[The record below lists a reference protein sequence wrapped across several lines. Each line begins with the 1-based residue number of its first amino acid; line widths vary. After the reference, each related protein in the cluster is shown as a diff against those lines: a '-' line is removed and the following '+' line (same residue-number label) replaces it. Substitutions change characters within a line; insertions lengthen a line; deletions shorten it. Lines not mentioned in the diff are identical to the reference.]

1 MRRSV
6 LCNRRCPSGR
16 WLQCGSRALIIL
28 LVTGALS
35 CTTVPRE
42 RPDVVPGD
50 EWPIDW
56 QVTGLHS
63 SYASPE
69 QVLIRNSVDL
79 ARYPLVD
86 VPVDFDT
93 QMVLIVLSGKMR
105 TNSIGVRIAHIVY
118 EGDRL
123 RPVIRR
129 FRTSGADPATVT
141 TAPYC
146 IAVIR
151 RTDLNVE
158 GFSVPGAVRS

>member
-1 MRRSV
+1 MV
-6 LCNRRCPSGR
+6 CNRRCPSAR
-16 WLQCGSRALIIL
+16 WLECGPRALII
-28 LVTGALS
+28 ALAS
-35 CTTVPRE
+35 SMLGCTTVPRE
-42 RPDVVPGD
+42 QPDVVPGD

-69 QVLIRNSVDL
+69 RVLIRNSVDL

-105 TNSIGVRIAHIVY
+105 THSVGVRIAHIVY

-123 RPVIRR
+123 RPVIHR
-129 FRTSGADPATVT
+129 FRTSDADPAAVT

-158 GFSVPGAVRS
+158 GFSVPGAVLS

>member
-1 MRRSV
+1 MRRSLV
-6 LCNRRCPSGR
+6 CNRCCPSAR
-16 WLQCGSRALIIL
+16 WLQRGSRALIIAL
-28 LVTGALS
+28 AGSTLS

-42 RPDVVPGD
+42 QPDVVPGD

-69 QVLIRNSVDL
+69 RVLIRNSVDL

-93 QMVLIVLSGKMR
+93 QMVLIVLSGTTR
-105 TNSIGVRIAHIVY
+105 TNSVGVRIARIVY

-129 FRTSGADPATVT
+129 FRTGSPDPAAVT

-146 IAVIR
+146 IAVIW

-158 GFSVPGAVRS
+158 GFSVPGAVRP